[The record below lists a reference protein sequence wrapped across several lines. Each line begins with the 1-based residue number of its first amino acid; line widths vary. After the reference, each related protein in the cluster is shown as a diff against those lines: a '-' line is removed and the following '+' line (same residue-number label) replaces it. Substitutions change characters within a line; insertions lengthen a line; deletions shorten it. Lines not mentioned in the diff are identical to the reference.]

1 MENKTSSLKTL
12 YFGKRGLGERSLYS
26 CSFAC
31 QYSGFVC
38 PPPPPP
44 ALVNTD
50 SYIQTFWQSLY
61 MSAIVWVDSNKRM
74 THSEGKGAQKL
85 HMEFSFS
92 TFENF
97 NCIERNAIFF
107 GTFFFCANENQ
118 KTRYIHKFFIK
129 LPVN

>member
-1 MENKTSSLKTL
+1 MENKTSSFLIEDALFWKEGTWRRKPIFL
-12 YFGKRGLGERSLYS
+12 
-26 CSFAC
+26 SFCVSIFSICLPA
-31 QYSGFVC
+31 
-38 PPPPPP
+38 PPP

-50 SYIQTFWQSLY
+50 SYIQTFWQSLQ

-107 GTFFFCANENQ
+107 WHIFFFAQ
-118 KTRYIHKFFIK
+118 MKIRRLDTYINFS
-129 LPVN
+129 LNCL

>member
-12 YFGKRGLGERSLYS
+12 YFGKRGLGEGSLYS

-31 QYSGFVC
+31 QYSGFVY
-38 PPPPPP
+38 PPPFPP

-50 SYIQTFWQSLY
+50 SYIQTFWQSLQ

-85 HMEFSFS
+85 HMEFLFLHLKIL
-92 TFENF
+92 TVQNGMQ
-97 NCIERNAIFF
+97 FF
-107 GTFFFCANENQ
+107 LAHFFFCANENQ